1 MGKLEAYLPFAW
13 SLGYSRRKRAE
24 ILKSGRIFRGVI
36 PIYILYFRSMFYI
49 INTSRQQSFEVRM
62 NPKLRPMLLSFI
74 GSPHHILSDCIRES
88 RFQGVR
94 QLFANAE
101 HKFHDPVLDVYCPSK
116 RKPVAFGDFIQVIKE
131 AYPQHDLTVFSEEK
145 NHFITVKLENK
156 NITYCLYC
164 VYDEPNENEDP
175 KTHYYLLA
183 VEREHK
189 LTDAVRP
196 NIDRE
201 IVVSAWK
208 DYIKV
213 IEESEEM
220 ARAF

>member
-1 MGKLEAYLPFAW
+1 M
-13 SLGYSRRKRAE
+13 
-24 ILKSGRIFRGVI
+24 I
-36 PIYILYFRSMFYI
+36 
-49 INTSRQQSFEVRM
+49 T
-62 NPKLRPMLLSFI
+62 KLRPMRLSFI
-74 GSPHHILSDCIRES
+74 GSEHHILSDCIRES

-94 QLFANAE
+94 QLFSNSDY
-101 HKFHDPVLDVYCPSK
+101 KFNDPVLDVYCPSDL
-116 RKPVAFGDFIQVIKE
+116 KPVAFGDFIQVIKE
-131 AYPQHDLTVFSEEK
+131 AYPKYDFTVFSEQK

-156 NITYCLYC
+156 SITYCLYC
-164 VYDEPNENEDP
+164 VYDEPNDIKNP
-175 KTHYYLLA
+175 MTHYYLVA

-189 LTDAVRP
+189 LTDSVRP

-213 IEESEEM
+213 IEDSEDF